1 MYVYLC
7 FAIPERG
14 KRVSGAPTQ
23 TVYTSTAL
31 SSHEE
36 GTSQAAAHHGTW
48 STVATS
54 PTSHVDMAG
63 EPRTSP
69 LPSSTAW
76 PGAGHVSSGRAGY
89 PEPEVTL
96 SSRVSTY
103 FSAAGEPSSEFF

>member
-1 MYVYLC
+1 M
-7 FAIPERG
+7 PERG
-14 KRVSGAPTQ
+14 RRVSGTPTE
-23 TVYTSTAL
+23 TVYISTTR

-36 GTSQAAAHHGTW
+36 GTSQANRSMWT
-48 STVATS
+48 TVAES
-54 PTSHVDMAG
+54 PTSHLDTAR

-89 PEPEVTL
+89 PEPNVTL

-103 FSAAGEPSSEFF
+103 FSATGELSSEFF

>member
-14 KRVSGAPTQ
+14 KRVSGTPTQ
-23 TVYTSTAL
+23 TTYTSTAL
-31 SSHEE
+31 PSHEE
-36 GTSQAAAHHGTW
+36 GTSQAAARYGTW
-48 STVATS
+48 STVAAS
-54 PTSHVDMAG
+54 PTSHVDMAV

-89 PEPEVTL
+89 PEVTL